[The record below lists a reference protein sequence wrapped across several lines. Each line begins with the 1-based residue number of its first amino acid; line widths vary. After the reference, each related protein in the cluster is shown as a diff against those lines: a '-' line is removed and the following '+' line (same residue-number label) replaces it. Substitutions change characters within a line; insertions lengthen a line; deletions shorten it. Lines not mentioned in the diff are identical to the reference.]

1 MPSGGGTHAGTTL
14 KYELVNM
21 RPTMTTAPWDFGIRK
36 ELDLVDA
43 RLREM
48 VRSKEPTLT
57 EAAMHV
63 IEAGGKRL
71 RPTVTILSFKSFG
84 GTDSKKIVEI
94 AAGFELIHSA
104 TLIHDDINDGGSTRR
119 GRVTVYKK
127 YGLHDAIVTGDF
139 LFAKAFQIGGVF
151 DKLVVETTADACAS
165 LAEGEILQNK
175 YRHKK
180 NLTVDSYLRVMERK
194 TAQPIR
200 AGAMIGAYL
209 AGASPE
215 DIENMGKYGLNLG
228 IAFQIIDDVLDFTG
242 DETKTGK
249 AAGNDLREG
258 NLTLPS
264 LLAIKDSEESKKAI
278 LDVIGMEEPPAESVK
293 SCAELIS
300 GTGAIE
306 KARGMGE
313 YYGMEALQ
321 SLGGLDNN
329 GYSKGLRDLV
339 ARVLSRDA

>member
-1 MPSGGGTHAGTTL
+1 
-14 KYELVNM
+14 
-21 RPTMTTAPWDFGIRK
+21 MTTAPWDFGIGK
-36 ELDLVDA
+36 ELELVDA
-43 RLREM
+43 RLHEM
-48 VRSKEPTLT
+48 VKSQEQTLT
-57 EAAMHV
+57 DASMHV

-71 RPTVTILSFKSFG
+71 RPTVTILSYKSFG

-104 TLIHDDINDGGSTRR
+104 TLIHDDINDGGATRR

-127 YGLHDAIVTGDF
+127 YGLHDAIVTGDY

-151 DKLVVETTADACAS
+151 DKVVVDTTATACAS

-180 NLTVDSYLRVMERK
+180 ELTVDTYLKVMERK
-194 TAQPIR
+194 TAQPLR
-200 AGAMIGAYL
+200 AGAMVGAYL
-209 AGASPE
+209 AGASAE
-215 DIENMGKYGLNLG
+215 EIENMGKYGLNLG

-242 DETKTGK
+242 DEKKTGK
-249 AAGNDLREG
+249 ASGNDLREG

-264 LLAIKDSEESKKAI
+264 LLAIKSSDEAKKAI
-278 LDVIGMEEPPAESVK
+278 LEVISDEEPSQESVK
-293 SCAELIS
+293 KCAALIQ
-300 GTGAIE
+300 GTGALD

-313 YYGMEALQ
+313 YYGMEALH
-321 SLGGLDNN
+321 SLGSLNNN

-339 ARVLSRDA
+339 AKVLGRDA

>member
-1 MPSGGGTHAGTTL
+1 
-14 KYELVNM
+14 M
-21 RPTMTTAPWDFGIRK
+21 RPTMTTSPWDFGIGK

-48 VRSKEPTLT
+48 VKSQEQTLT
-57 EAAMHV
+57 DAAMHV

-71 RPTVTILSFKSFG
+71 RPTVTILSYKSFG
-84 GTDSKKIVEI
+84 GKDIQKIVEI

-127 YGLHDAIVTGDF
+127 YGLHDAIVAGDY
-139 LFAKAFQIGGVF
+139 LFARAFQIGGVF
-151 DKLVVETTADACAS
+151 DRVVVETTANACAS

-175 YRHKK
+175 YRHKRD
-180 NLTVDSYLRVMERK
+180 LTVDSYLKVMERK

-200 AGAMIGAYL
+200 AGAMVGSYL
-209 AGASPE
+209 AGA
-215 DIENMGKYGLNLG
+215 DAAAIESMGKFGLNLG
-228 IAFQIIDDVLDFTG
+228 IAFQIIDDILDFTG
-242 DETKTGK
+242 DDKKTGK

-264 LLAIKDSEESKKAI
+264 LLAIKNSVQAKKAI
-278 LDVIGMEEPPAESVK
+278 LEVIAKEEPAAESVK
-293 SCAELIS
+293 ECAALVMK
-300 GTGAIE
+300 TGSIE

-321 SLGGLDNN
+321 SLGCLGNN

-339 ARVLSRDA
+339 ARVLARDA

>member
-1 MPSGGGTHAGTTL
+1 
-14 KYELVNM
+14 
-21 RPTMTTAPWDFGIRK
+21 MTTAPWDFGINK
-36 ELDLVDA
+36 ELEMVDSL
-43 RLREM
+43 LREM
-48 VRSKEPTLT
+48 VKSQEQTLT
-57 EAAMHV
+57 DASLHV
-63 IEAGGKRL
+63 IDAGGKRL
-71 RPTVTILSFKSFG
+71 RPTVTILSYRSLG
-84 GTDSKKIVEI
+84 GTDPRKIVEI

-127 YGLHDAIVTGDF
+127 YGLHDAIVAGDF

-151 DKLVVETTADACAS
+151 DKVVVQTTADACAS

-175 YRHKK
+175 HKHK
-180 NLTVDSYLRVMERK
+180 TDMTIDAYLKVMERK

-200 AGAMIGAYL
+200 AGAMVGAYL
-209 AGASPE
+209 AGAGAEAVES
-215 DIENMGKYGLNLG
+215 MGRYGLNLG

-242 DETKTGK
+242 DEKRTGK

-264 LLAIKDSEESKKAI
+264 LLAIKESDEAKKAI
-278 LDVIGMEEPPAESVK
+278 LEVISDENPSPDSIK
-293 SCAELIS
+293 KCASLIAD
-300 GTGAIE
+300 TGAIE
-306 KARGMGE
+306 RARGMGE

-321 SLGGLDNN
+321 SLGSLSAN

-339 ARVLSRDA
+339 AKVLARDA

>member
-1 MPSGGGTHAGTTL
+1 
-14 KYELVNM
+14 
-21 RPTMTTAPWDFGIRK
+21 MTTAPWDFGISK
-36 ELDLVDA
+36 ELGMVDA

-48 VRSKEPTLT
+48 VKSQEQTLT
-57 EAAMHV
+57 EASMHV

-71 RPTVTILSFKSFG
+71 RPTVTILSYKSFG
-84 GTDSKKIVEI
+84 GTDNRKIVEI

-151 DKLVVETTADACAS
+151 DKVVVETTAKACAS

-175 YRHKK
+175 YRHKTD
-180 NLTVDSYLRVMERK
+180 LTIDTYLSVMERK
-194 TAQPIR
+194 TAQPIS
-200 AGAMIGAYL
+200 AGAMVGAYL
-209 AGASPE
+209 AGASAE
-215 DIENMGKYGLNLG
+215 EIDSIGKYGLNLG

-242 DETKTGK
+242 DEKKTGK

-264 LLAIKDSEESKKAI
+264 LLAIKSSDEARKAV
-278 LDVIGMEEPPAESVK
+278 LEVIANEEPALESVRRVT
-293 SCAELIS
+293 ELIS
-300 GTGAIE
+300 RTDALE

-313 YYGMEALQ
+313 YYGIEALQ
-321 SLGGLDNN
+321 SLGCLSNN

-339 ARVLSRDA
+339 ARVLAREA